1 MGVIRKLASWALVL
15 GIFAVLMS
23 AAGMAVVGNYI
34 GAAVAVALV
43 ALVFVGIAGFSYR
56 AGRPASSA

>member
-23 AAGMAVVGNYI
+23 AALMAVGGDYI

-43 ALVFVGIAGFSYR
+43 ALVFVGIAGLSYR